1 MCEMEN
7 AKLDFAKGKVNEF
20 EGGKI
25 ETHPKKKNRTQ
36 KERRVVLKM
45 SMALVSYRKTSR
57 RIS

>member
-7 AKLDFAKGKVNEF
+7 GKLDFAKGKVNEF

-25 ETHPKKKNRTQ
+25 ETHPKKNRTQ
-36 KERRVVLKM
+36 KERRLVLKM
-45 SMALVSYRKTSR
+45 SMASVSYRKTSC